1 MMARTGDNP
10 RCPPRSWPHRR
21 ALGRR
26 RAPAALRDR
35 VPRVAR
41 SPSGREVRLIEGETY
56 LSDIGAI
63 VVGSDGEKRL
73 GLGEC
78 LPRSRSRG
86 DNTRDMAIAQRLKW
100 YLDHRGAI
108 GCVLYRRLGDL
119 SLPLP
124 RGRVGGLSRQTCS
137 ARASRRFTLSCTSR
151 VSGGRPGSSNARCVG
166 SSRRTPQAIA
176 FQMLTRENAPTDWHF
191 CRDVSAVSGAEASA

>member
-124 RGRVGGLSRQTCS
+124 SRLLKNSSSKGT
-137 ARASRRFTLSCTSR
+137 FE
-151 VSGGRPGSSNARCVG
+151 GSPKG
-166 SSRRTPQAIA
+166 E
-176 FQMLTRENAPTDWHF
+176 M
-191 CRDVSAVSGAEASA
+191 

>member
-1 MMARTGDNP
+1 MRTGRELPDLW
-10 RCPPRSWPHRR
+10 S
-21 ALGRR
+21 A
-26 RAPAALRDR
+26 RAPAALGDR
-35 VPRVAR
+35 APRVAR
-41 SPSGREVRLIEGETY
+41 SPSGREVWLIEGETY

-100 YLDHRGAI
+100 YLDHHGAI
-108 GCVLYRRLGDL
+108 GCGVYRRLGDL
-119 SLPLP
+119 SLPLA
-124 RGRVGGLSRQTCS
+124 RGGVRGVSRQTCS
-137 ARASRRFTLSCTSR
+137 ASSSRRFTLSCTGR
-151 VSGGRPGSSNARCVG
+151 VSGGRPASSNARCVG
-166 SSRRTPQAIA
+166 SSRRIPQAIA

-191 CRDVSAVSGAEASA
+191 CRECQLYRSAETSA

>member
-1 MMARTGDNP
+1 MWMRTGRELPDL
-10 RCPPRSWPHRR
+10 WT
-21 ALGRR
+21 A

-35 VPRVAR
+35 APRVAR
-41 SPSGREVRLIEGETY
+41 SPSGREVWLIEGETY

-100 YLDHRGAI
+100 YLDDHGAI
-108 GCVLYRRLGDL
+108 GCGVYRRLGDL
-119 SLPLP
+119 SLPLT
-124 RGRVGGLSRQTCS
+124 RGGVRGVSRQTCS
-137 ARASRRFTLSCTSR
+137 ASSSRRFTLSCTGR
-151 VSGGRPGSSNARCVG
+151 VSGGRPASSNARCVG
-166 SSRRTPQAIA
+166 SSRRIPQAIA